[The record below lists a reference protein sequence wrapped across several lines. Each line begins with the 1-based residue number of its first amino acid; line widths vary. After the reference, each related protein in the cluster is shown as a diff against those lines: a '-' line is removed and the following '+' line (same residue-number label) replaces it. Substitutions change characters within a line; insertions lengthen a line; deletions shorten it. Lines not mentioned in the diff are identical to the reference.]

1 MLASLACA
9 MSGGVLRRETT
20 DPPAIAAVEN
30 LHGGVVGMLGNEGR
44 EGRLIV
50 RSEDRDTRHSPV
62 SGDGVVVGRP
72 THIRRNE
79 LHTHVDCI
87 GVTSIG

>member
-1 MLASLACA
+1 
-9 MSGGVLRRETT
+9 
-20 DPPAIAAVEN
+20 
-30 LHGGVVGMLGNEGR
+30 MLGNEGR

-62 SGDGVVVGRP
+62 SGDGVVVGRT

-79 LHTHVDCI
+79 LHKHVDCI